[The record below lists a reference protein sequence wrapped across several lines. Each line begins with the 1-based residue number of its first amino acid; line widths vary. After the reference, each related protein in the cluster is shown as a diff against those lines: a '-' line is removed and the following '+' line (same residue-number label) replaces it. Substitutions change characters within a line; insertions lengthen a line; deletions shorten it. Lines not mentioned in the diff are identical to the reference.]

1 MEITKENCNTVME
14 LFDDNQDEALDNM
27 SKMLETYIS
36 TYSDLNDEELKIY
49 PTFLDHTQLVY
60 TLIHDFYTHE
70 EIMTE
75 IEKEK
80 ETCTNE
86 NELKEINEYLEFVEK
101 LKIVKSIFTNTIFT
115 MNAILSHKHIID
127 EINSYIKKQTQS
139 IKELGDT
146 MKKMNDK
153 LLDLHN
159 ALELMA
165 AMKQGPPEDTPECL
179 PST

>member
-1 MEITKENCNTVME
+1 MEITKENCNTIME
-14 LFDDNQDEALDNM
+14 LFDDDQDQALDNM

-80 ETCTNE
+80 DTCTNE

-127 EINSYIKKQTQS
+127 EINSYIKKQTQGL
-139 IKELGDT
+139 KELGNT
-146 MKKMNDK
+146 MKEMNDK
-153 LLDLHN
+153 LKDLHD

>member
-1 MEITKENCNTVME
+1 MEITKENCNTIMK
-14 LFDDNQDEALDNM
+14 LFDDDQDQALDNM

-127 EINSYIKKQTQS
+127 EINSYIKKQTQG
-139 IKELGDT
+139 IKELGNT
-146 MKKMNDK
+146 MKEMNDK
-153 LLDLHN
+153 LKDLHD